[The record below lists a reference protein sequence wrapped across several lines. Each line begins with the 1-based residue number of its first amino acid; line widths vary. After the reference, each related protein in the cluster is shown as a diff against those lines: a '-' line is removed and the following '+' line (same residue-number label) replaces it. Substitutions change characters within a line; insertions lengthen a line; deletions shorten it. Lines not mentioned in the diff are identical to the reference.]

1 MENKKIIY
9 CQGLRMGGE
18 QGTDGCGF
26 NRQPNTSC
34 VETIQYLLDCSAVY
48 VHEPEQGI
56 KLCRT

>member
-1 MENKKIIY
+1 
-9 CQGLRMGGE
+9 MGGE